1 MFLRILKLDLKK
13 RKLTNILL
21 LLFIIFST
29 IFSASGLNNV
39 TAVMNGTDYYFD
51 KAQVGDYVIIADY
64 NTNAK
69 EILDKDKTVIDY
81 KVESAIPAMKSNL
94 KYKGEKL
101 DTGTNIIFQSID
113 DTKTNLFGKDDKT
126 IKNVKKGEVYLSGRA
141 LEKSNV
147 SVGDEVTVE
156 FENTKFKLKVAG
168 KTKDALFGSDFM
180 GITRIL
186 MNEEDYKKV
195 YSATYKEENKGDKGA
210 KIYYVKSN
218 NSMEL
223 EQSLGDATSILFK
236 GSRDTLKICYVMDM
250 IISFVVLAL
259 SICLIVVALL
269 ILKFIMTFTINEE
282 YREIGVMKAIGI
294 KNKSIREIYI
304 IKYLSLGLIGAT
316 IGFLLSIPV
325 GDILIKST
333 TDNMVL
339 GNSNSILINIIGAL
353 LIVFVILLFAY
364 IYTGKV
370 KKASPVDAIRN
381 GQTGERYNSKTI
393 YKLKNSHLRLNS
405 YMAINDILSSPKRF
419 ITIIVSLF
427 VCLTLVLGI
436 VITTD
441 TMKSKNLVSTFAT
454 ESDVYFIPVIPG
466 NTSYIGNMSETTKE
480 GFEKSLKNYENLF
493 RENEMPCIARV
504 ELQFSKN
511 VIFKGNK
518 YNIRT
523 LQGLNTKE
531 SEYVYTEGIA
541 PKYDNEVAI
550 TDIISK
556 KIGAKIGDKVIIED
570 SIGKK
575 EYIVTAYFQ
584 SLNNLGEVIRIPN
597 KTESSFKDLAG
608 TGWLQIDFTDSPSE
622 KEIDKRIEKIK
633 KLVDSEDVYDAAG
646 MIADNIGVVPTME
659 AVQYLLIAITIVV
672 ILLVVL
678 LMELSFVTSE
688 KSQIALLKALG
699 FKNLQIIRWHMYR
712 FIFVTVI
719 TEILAILLAGPI
731 TKLWCDQVFG
741 MMGAH
746 DITYFINPV
755 HIYLLYPGI
764 VLISTIIISA
774 LAALSTN
781 RIKSSDI
788 ANIE

>member
-21 LLFIIFST
+21 LLFIILAT
-29 IFSASGLNNV
+29 IFSASGINNV
-39 TAVMNGTDYYFD
+39 ASVINGTDYYFD
-51 KAQVGDYVIIADY
+51 KAEVGDYVIIADY

-81 KVESAIPAMKSNL
+81 KVESSILAMKSNL
-94 KYKGEKL
+94 KYKGETL

-113 DTKTNLFGKDDKT
+113 DTKTNIFNKDDKEIT
-126 IKNVKKGEVYLSGRA
+126 EVKKGEIFLSGRA

-210 KIYYVKSN
+210 KIYYVKLN
-218 NSMEL
+218 DSMEL

-236 GSRDTLKICYVMDM
+236 GSRDILKICYVMDM

-294 KNKSIREIYI
+294 KNKSIRGIYI

-405 YMAINDILSSPKRF
+405 YMAINDMLGSPKRF

-441 TMKSKNLVSTFAT
+441 TMKSKNLVLTFAT
-454 ESDVYFIPVIPG
+454 ESDVYFIPG
-466 NTSYIGNMSETTKE
+466 NISYIGNMSETTKE

-518 YNIRT
+518 YNVRT

-608 TGWLQIDFTDSPSE
+608 TGWLQIDFTDNPNKE
-622 KEIDKRIEKIK
+622 EIDKRIEKIK

-646 MIADNIGVVPTME
+646 MVADNIGVVPTME
-659 AVQYLLIAITIVV
+659 AVQYLLLGITIVV
-672 ILLVVL
+672 IILVVL

-699 FKNLQIIRWHMYR
+699 FKNSQIIRWHMYR

-774 LAALSTN
+774 LAAQATN
-781 RIKSSDI
+781 RIKSSDT
-788 ANIE
+788 ASIE

>member
-1 MFLRILKLDLKK
+1 MFFRILKLDLKK

-21 LLFIIFST
+21 LLFIVLAT

-39 TAVMNGTDYYFD
+39 AAVMNGTDYYFD
-51 KAQVGDYVIIADY
+51 KAGVGDYVIIADY
-64 NTNAK
+64 NTNTK
-69 EILDKDKTVIDY
+69 EILDKDKTVTDY
-81 KVESAIPAMKSNL
+81 KVESAIIAMKNNL
-94 KYKGEKL
+94 KYKGEPL

-113 DTKTNLFGKDDKT
+113 DTKTNLFDKDNKK
-126 IKNVKKGEVYLSGRA
+126 IKDVKKGEVYLSGRA

-147 SVGDEVTVE
+147 SIGEEVTVE

-168 KTKDALFGSDFM
+168 KMKDALFGSDFM
-180 GITRIL
+180 GMTRIL
-186 MNEEDYKKV
+186 MNEEDYKKI
-195 YSATYKEENKGDKGA
+195 YSDTYKEENKGDKGT

-218 NSMEL
+218 DSMEL

-250 IISFVVLAL
+250 IISFVVFAL

-269 ILKFIMTFTINEE
+269 ILKFIITFTINEE

-294 KNKSIREIYI
+294 KNKSIRGLYI
-304 IKYLSLGLIGAT
+304 IKYLSLGLVGGV
-316 IGFLLSIPV
+316 IGFLLSVPV

-333 TDNMVL
+333 TNNMVL
-339 GNSNSILINIIGAL
+339 GSSNSILINIIGAL

-370 KKASPVDAIRN
+370 KKAAPVDAIRN
-381 GQTGERYNSKTI
+381 GQTGERYKSKTL
-393 YKLKNSHLRLNS
+393 YKLKNSHLKLNL
-405 YMAINDILSSPKRF
+405 YMAINDMLSAPKKF
-419 ITIIVSLF
+419 ITIIISLF

-441 TMKSKNLVSTFAT
+441 TMKSKNLVSTFST
-454 ESDVYFIPVIPG
+454 ESDVYFTPG
-466 NTSYIGNMSETTKE
+466 DTSYIGNISETTKE
-480 GFEKSLKNYENLF
+480 GFEQSLKEHEKLFKENG
-493 RENEMPCIARV
+493 MPCIGRV

-511 VIFKGNK
+511 VIFNGNK

-531 SEYVYTEGIA
+531 SEYSYIEGIA

-550 TDIISK
+550 TDVISN
-556 KIGAKIGDKVIIED
+556 KIGVKIGDKVIIED

-608 TGWLQIDFTDSPSE
+608 TGWFQIDFTDNPSKE
-622 KEIDKRIEKIK
+622 EIDKRIEKIK
-633 KLVDSEDVYDAAG
+633 KLVDSDDVYDAAG
-646 MIADNIGVVPTME
+646 MVVHNIGVVPTME
-659 AVQYLLIAITIVV
+659 AVQYLLLAITIVV
-672 ILLVVL
+672 ILFVVL

-699 FKNLQIIRWHMYR
+699 FKNSQVIKWHIYR
-712 FIFVTVI
+712 FVLVTII

-731 TKLWCDQVFG
+731 TKLWCNQVFG

-746 DITYFINPV
+746 DITYLINPV

-764 VLISTIIISA
+764 VLVATIIISGIT
-774 LAALSTN
+774 ALSTKK
-781 RIKSSDI
+781 IKSSDT
-788 ANIE
+788 ASIE